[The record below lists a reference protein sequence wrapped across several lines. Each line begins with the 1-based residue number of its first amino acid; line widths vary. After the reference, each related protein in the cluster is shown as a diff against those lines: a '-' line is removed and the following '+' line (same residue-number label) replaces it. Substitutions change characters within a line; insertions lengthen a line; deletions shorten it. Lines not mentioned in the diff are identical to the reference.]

1 MLRSDRLQADL
12 RRQMVAAGRE
22 ATGTDRAAL
31 ASAAQTVLKLRRRL
45 RLGTYREALVLDSK
59 PRFILAFAAG
69 GFEFADG
76 TACEQIVLK
85 VYALPHPGEG
95 RLQALW
101 RERGLPVPRC
111 SSGRTANFDWLVLER
126 LSGWRISPT
135 SRRERLALTERISS
149 FGPPMHD
156 RELRQPVRLRAL
168 TDTILPRFLTA
179 CRALESAN
187 HDLNPAWAHRAAVTY
202 ASGQAGPLH
211 GDLAVENIFC
221 TADQSLYLLDA
232 SALLGDPSF
241 DAARW
246 AARLA
251 SDQCRPEE
259 ILDHWLINE
268 RFSDPELT
276 MKMLAV
282 ECILE
287 AGSREIT
294 KAETGIKPSASGR
307 TTAGLIA
314 AANRAWSW
322 EL

>member
-1 MLRSDRLQADL
+1 
-12 RRQMVAAGRE
+12 MVAAE
-22 ATGTDRAAL
+22 AAATGTDRAAL
-31 ASAAQTVLKLRRRL
+31 ASAAETVLKLRRRL
-45 RLGTYREALVLDSK
+45 RLGAYREALIVDSK

-69 GFEFADG
+69 GFRFADG
-76 TACEQIVLK
+76 TAPEEIVLK

-95 RLQALW
+95 QLQALW

-111 SSGRTANFDWLVLER
+111 SFGRTANFDWLVLER
-126 LSGWRISPT
+126 LSGRRINPT

-156 RELRQPVRLRAL
+156 RKLRQSVRLRAL
-168 TDTILPRFLTA
+168 TDTMLPRFLTA

-187 HDLNPAWAHRAAVTY
+187 HNLNPAWGRRAAVTY

-211 GDLAVENIFC
+211 GDLAVENILC
-221 TADQSLYLLDA
+221 TADQSLYLFDA

-276 MKMLAV
+276 MRMLAV

-287 AGSREIT
+287 AGSREIIT
-294 KAETGIKPSASGR
+294 AERGIEPSMSDP
-307 TTAGLIA
+307 TTVGLIA
-314 AANRAWSW
+314 AANRAWNW
-322 EL
+322 